1 MRRGV
6 YVATLAA
13 LVGLGAAAPV
23 MTVDDCIRLALE
35 RAPAVHGAMA
45 DVDGA
50 LAQVSA
56 ARAAYWPRIIGQA
69 QYGHSEG
76 YDTAITNGGV
86 TQLGVAVEAPILDGG
101 KRVAEL
107 AAARARLRSS
117 AAIEQQRRADIAF
130 AVRNTY
136 STALAFHSESDIRT
150 EAVRVLTNYL
160 DLLRRQEQ
168 LGLVPVGDAVRAELA
183 LQTARSAERAAVAG
197 LDAALHELGVLVGS
211 PVPASALIEPDA
223 AALAPADDEAIE
235 RSPAVLDARA
245 AADAARSDADA
256 VRSENRGRLTLSGD
270 AGFLGVN
277 PAPTFRDNGGGEFLV
292 AVSIPLFD
300 GGAVAARVAAATAA
314 TARADAKVDQER
326 ETLMISLAHLRADAE
341 RARTD
346 MDAWSSALPAAA
358 EAFLLLRA
366 RYLGGGSTRLLD
378 VLDALNQSIDARL
391 AVVRARFAYRVAAA
405 SHAEALGRIAP

>member
-1 MRRGV
+1 
-6 YVATLAA
+6 
-13 LVGLGAAAPV
+13 
-23 MTVDDCIRLALE
+23 
-35 RAPAVHGAMA
+35 
-45 DVDGA
+45 
-50 LAQVSA
+50 
-56 ARAAYWPRIIGQA
+56 
-69 QYGHSEG
+69 
-76 YDTAITNGGV
+76 
-86 TQLGVAVEAPILDGG
+86 LDGG

-136 STALAFHSESDIRT
+136 STALAFHSESDIRS

-211 PVPASALIEPDA
+211 P
-223 AALAPADDEAIE
+223 LAPADDEAIE

-326 ETLMISLAHLRADAE
+326 ETLIISLAHLRADAE

-405 SHAEALGRIAP
+405 SHGQALGRIEP